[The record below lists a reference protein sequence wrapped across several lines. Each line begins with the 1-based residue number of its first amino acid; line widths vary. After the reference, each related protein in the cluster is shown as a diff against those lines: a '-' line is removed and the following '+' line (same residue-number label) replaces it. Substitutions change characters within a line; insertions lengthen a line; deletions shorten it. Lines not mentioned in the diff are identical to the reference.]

1 MCFLAKNKPL
11 TAFFLI
17 SIISMNL
24 SSCGKDVPSGGRL
37 PAQDIHIPA
46 TMGNT
51 NPYGFWFWSDGT
63 TLWIVRDDVGDDKIY
78 AYMLATGARNS
89 AKDINTLGA
98 AGNTS
103 PRGLWSDGTTLW
115 VSDWSD
121 DKIYAYTLAA
131 GERNAAKDINTLRNA
146 GNTSPRGLWSDGTN
160 LWVSDWSDD
169 KIYAYTLA
177 TGERNAAK
185 DINTLDSDNDNPL
198 GLWSDGTTLWVANND
213 FSGSNDKIY
222 AYTLATGARNT
233 AKDINTLNTADN
245 NSPEGL
251 WSDGTTLWVS
261 NNRFDNNKIYAYQ
274 LK

>member
-1 MCFLAKNKPL
+1 MCFPTKNKPL
-11 TAFFLI
+11 TAAFLI

-24 SSCGKDVPSGGRL
+24 SSCGKDVPSGVRL
-37 PAQDIHIPA
+37 PAQDIYIPA
-46 TMGNT
+46 TEGNS

-63 TLWIVRDDVGDDKIY
+63 TLWIVRDDVGDDTIY
-78 AYMLATGARNS
+78 AYTLATGARNA

-121 DKIYAYTLAA
+121 DKIYAYTLAN
-131 GERNAAKDINTLRNA
+131 GTRNAAKAIN
-146 GNTSPRGLWSDGTN
+146 N
-160 LWVSDWSDD
+160 L
-169 KIYAYTLA
+169 
-177 TGERNAAK
+177 N
-185 DINTLDSDNDNPL
+185 SDNDNPQ

-233 AKDINTLNTADN
+233 ARDINTLNAADN